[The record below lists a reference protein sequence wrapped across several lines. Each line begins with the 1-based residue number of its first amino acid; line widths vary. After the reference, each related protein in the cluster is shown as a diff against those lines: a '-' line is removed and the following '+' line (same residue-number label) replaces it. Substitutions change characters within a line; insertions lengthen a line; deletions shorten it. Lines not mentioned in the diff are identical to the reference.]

1 MDRNRVANTLGSGL
15 VTASIALAVFGLVF
29 FIAIVYI
36 G

>member
-1 MDRNRVANTLGSGL
+1 VDRTRATHNIGSAL
-15 VTASIALAVFGLVF
+15 LTASIALAVFGLCF